1 MSGSIEVRRVQATKD
16 GTFLVSLPKDWARRF
31 SLRKGS
37 PIYVKERT
45 DGCLILDPQYE
56 AEGYPEIT
64 IKLSK
69 RIEDHIVSSY
79 LLGYELITVEGLKG
93 FTAER
98 ERIRRTAGRLVGV
111 EIVEEDE
118 NRIVLQCLLKAT
130 AIPPERIL
138 RRQYVLSKSLC
149 EEAFSALL
157 NLDVKAA
164 EKLRGKDDEVDR
176 LYFLLV
182 RLLRSLIINPRL
194 SEKLK
199 ISLIECLDY
208 RLAASLMENIAD
220 TAVEIAELTGR
231 IKAKAGNIKPL
242 LGHLE
247 DFSQALA
254 SAYDEAVKALF
265 SKDERH
271 REASSKHMGEASE
284 ILRLVEAEASKRNAP
299 PTIYI
304 LLTLLGRLIN
314 HIKDI
319 ADLVAPHPTSNQKQ

>member
-1 MSGSIEVRRVQATKD
+1 MNGSIEIRRIQATRH

-31 SLRKGS
+31 NLQKGS

-79 LLGYELITVEGLKG
+79 LLGYELITVEGLEG
-93 FTAER
+93 FKAER
-98 ERIRRTAGRLVGV
+98 ERIRRTASRLVGV

-118 NRIVLQCLLKAT
+118 NRMVLQCLLKAT

-138 RRQYVLSKSLC
+138 RRQYVLSRSLC
-149 EEAFSALL
+149 EEAFAALL
-157 NLDVKAA
+157 NLDVKTA

-208 RLAASLMENIAD
+208 RLAASLMENMAD
-220 TAVEIAELTGR
+220 TAVEVAELTGR
-231 IKAKAGNIKPL
+231 VKIKGGNVRLL
-242 LGHLE
+242 LGRLE
-247 DFSQALA
+247 DFSQALTL
-254 SAYDEAVKALF
+254 AYDEAVKALF
-265 SKDERH
+265 SKDEKFM
-271 REASSKHMGEASE
+271 ESSSKHMGEALE
-284 ILRLVEAEASKRNAP
+284 ILRIIGEEASKYNAP

-304 LLTLLGRLIN
+304 LLTLLGRLVN

-319 ADLVAPHPTSNQKQ
+319 ADLVAPHQISG